1 MSIIQKTIDGY
12 NCEFCEELNMTDVQI
27 EKGSFCSSLEFAHQH
42 GGIMNYDTGNTARM
56 NPRTIAK
63 IQAWADSLGY

>member
-1 MSIIQKTIDGY
+1 MTIIQKTIEGF
-12 NCEFCEELNMTDVQI
+12 NCEFCEELGMTDVMI
-27 EKGSFCSSLEFAHQH
+27 EKGLFCSSLEFALHH
-42 GGIMNYDTGNTARM
+42 GEIINYDTGNTLKI